1 MGPAELVNER
11 MITPGVYEARR
22 SLQARLLVLRAGLLA
37 CFGLLALGFWFVQV
51 VQHTQYAQMAANN
64 HLRTLPLRAPRGV
77 LYDRNGEVLVQ
88 NRNSFTIAIVRDRSA
103 DLDGALVRLSDVLDL
118 DAAALREIVDGHRRD
133 AVFRPI
139 PLIEHATFAQVA
151 AVSARK
157 EELPEVVIQNVPTR
171 SYPANALAAH
181 LFGYVSEIR
190 ASQLEQDEFAGLQP
204 GDMVGQTGLERTYNA
219 QLMGDDGNR
228 FVMVDSIGREIQT
241 LNQIDPIDGARF
253 QLTIDYDVQQALEE
267 AFKASGFAG
276 AGILLDPS
284 SGEVLALTSL
294 PSYDPNAF
302 AVGIDR
308 DALSALNA
316 DPLKPFQNRLIQGRF
331 PPGSTFKIAMAV
343 AALSE
348 GVTTTEE
355 KIFCPGSATFYG
367 RSFACNRAGG
377 HGWVDI
383 RHALEQS
390 CNVFFYTIGD
400 RLKVDTI
407 HAYARE
413 LGLVGRTGI
422 DLPNEY
428 ESRVPTEAW
437 KREVYKDR
445 WYPSETISVSIGQ
458 GAVDVTP
465 IALAVMMATVAN
477 GGTLVTPHLVRAID
491 AGRGW
496 MPIEPPAARGQIEI
510 APRALEAIRDGLWL
524 AVNGQGT
531 AGRARIVGHDV
542 VGKTGTAQNISNA
555 GRATAGDTDRDLR
568 DHGWFVFFAPRDNPQ
583 VAGVV
588 FAEHGEHGSTAAPI
602 ARHALET
609 LFAKREGRRLP
620 LLDPSRIIRNS
631 RATVLADTAV
641 AGVRQGGIQ

>member
-1 MGPAELVNER
+1 

-22 SLQARLLVLRAGLLA
+22 SLHVRLLVLRAGLFA
-37 CFGLLALGFWFVQV
+37 CFGLLAVGFWFVQV
-51 VQHTQYAQMAANN
+51 VQHTRYAQMAANN

-77 LYDRNGEVLVQ
+77 LYDRNGDVLVQ
-88 NRNSFTIAIVRDRSA
+88 NRNSFTIAIVRDRSE
-103 DLDGALVRLSDVLDL
+103 DLEGALVRLADVLDL
-118 DAAALREIVDGHRRD
+118 DPADLQAIVDGHRRD

-139 PLIEHATFAQVA
+139 PLIEHASFAQVA

-157 EELPEVVIQNVPTR
+157 AELPEVVIQNVPTR

-190 ASQLEQDEFAGLQP
+190 AAQLEQDEFAGLQP
-204 GDMVGQTGLERTYNA
+204 GDIVGQTGLERTYNS

-228 FVMVDSIGREIQT
+228 FVMVDSVGREIQT

-308 DALSALNA
+308 DALSALNT

-407 HAYARE
+407 HAYAQQ

-437 KREVYKDR
+437 KREVYNDR

-496 MPIEPPAARGQIEI
+496 MPIQPPAARGRTEI

-531 AGRARIVGHDV
+531 AGRARIAGRDV

-555 GRATAGDTDRDLR
+555 GRASAGDTERDLR

-609 LFAKREGRRLP
+609 LFAKREGRPLP

-631 RATVLADTAV
+631 RATVLADTSV
-641 AGVRQGGIQ
+641 ARAGQGGIQ